1 MQLLSQTTLGNLTL
15 NNKMIMAAM
24 TRSRATA
31 TGVPT
36 PLMAEYYAQR
46 ASASLILS
54 EAINIS
60 EDAIGSPLTP
70 DIYTEEQIE
79 QWKIVTQAV
88 HQKGGKIFAQ
98 LWHTGRVG
106 HSIDRKGTLPVAPSA
121 IKIEGMQHFTSQGLQ
136 DFETPRELSRGEIQ
150 QIIADYAQAAKNA
163 LRAGFDGVEFH
174 AANGYLPNQF
184 LADSSNQRTDE
195 YGQDKT
201 LFVVQTMQ
209 ALIDAIGGER
219 VGIKIGPLHPY
230 ANIAFDDPI
239 ASYQKLFEQLN
250 KLDFAF
256 VEIMKRAPMFPLL
269 AHYPLG
275 DEIAIFA
282 PMSHHPVIAN
292 GGYHRESTE
301 NELQGGLAQWISF
314 GTSFLANPDL
324 PRRFALNAPLNQPDR
339 ATMFGGGEQ
348 GYTDY
353 PTLA

>member
-1 MQLLSQTTLGNLTL
+1 M
-15 NNKMIMAAM
+15 
-24 TRSRATA
+24 
-31 TGVPT
+31 
-36 PLMAEYYAQR
+36 
-46 ASASLILS
+46 
-54 EAINIS
+54 
-60 EDAIGSPLTP
+60 
-70 DIYTEEQIE
+70 
-79 QWKIVTQAV
+79 
-88 HQKGGKIFAQ
+88 
-98 LWHTGRVG
+98 WHTGRVG

-195 YGQDKT
+195 YGKDKT

-209 ALIDAIGGER
+209 ALIDAIVGER

-282 PMSHHPVIAN
+282 PMSRHPVIAN
-292 GGYHRESTE
+292 GGYHRESAE

-324 PRRFALNAPLNQPDR
+324 PRSFALNAPLNQPDR